1 MTMTDQEVLNEL
13 QYALQETPD
22 SGATFLSGMWTVAE
36 VIDYLN
42 QRQRQFLKETAILY
56 KRDTLITIPTEVR
69 HDLPSGFITM
79 QHASWHDADDNY
91 YELRRGD
98 FWETDHGNPD
108 WETVAADRPKLYL
121 EGEMPTLILGTSP
134 MTNSAGVIEILYV
147 GLSTLLSNTGAEFE
161 VPDEFVPAIM
171 WGVISDM
178 LSKEG
183 RARDLLRA
191 GVAEARYIEGREAA
205 KIMVEGWI

>member
-1 MTMTDQEVLNEL
+1 MTDQEVLNEI
-13 QYALQETPD
+13 QYMLKETPNN
-22 SGATFLSGMWTVAE
+22 GASFISGMWTVAE

-42 QRQRQFLKETAILY
+42 QRQRQFLKDTAILY
-56 KRDTLITIPTEVR
+56 QRATLPTIPSEVR
-69 HDLPSGFITM
+69 HALPSGFISM
-79 QHASWHDADDNY
+79 QHVAWKDMDNNY

-98 FWETDHGNPD
+98 FWETDHGDPT
-108 WETVAADRPKLYL
+108 WETVAANRPKLYL
-121 EGEMPTLILGTSP
+121 EGELPTLVLGTAP
-134 MTNSAGVIEILYV
+134 MTNSAGVIETLFV
-147 GLSTLLSNTGAEFE
+147 GLSTLLSNSGVSFE

-171 WGVISDM
+171 YGVVSDM

-191 GVAEARYIEGREAA
+191 GVAESRYIEGREAA